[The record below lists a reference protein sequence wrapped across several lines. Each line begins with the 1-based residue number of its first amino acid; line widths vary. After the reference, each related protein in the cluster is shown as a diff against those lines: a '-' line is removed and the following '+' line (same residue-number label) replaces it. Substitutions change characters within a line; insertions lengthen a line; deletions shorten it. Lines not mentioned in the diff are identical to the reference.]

1 MKISFEKIKLK
12 NFLSFGNNETE
23 FEYKTGIHAITGNQM
38 PNNTIRNGVG
48 KSSLLVDSIVFAIY
62 GRTLRK
68 LVKEE
73 IVNTINEKD
82 CVVECEMT
90 IDKVKYR
97 IQRGVKPT
105 FLKIWVGDNTEPE
118 ERASMSLTQA
128 WFLDIIKISFE
139 CFTNMIILNINHSKP
154 FLEMDPKEK
163 RPVLEDILQLN
174 IYGKMNEL
182 AKSNHLTA
190 KTDIAHLETAYKNK
204 LDNFTKTKT
213 RKESI
218 DKEISKFEESKNKK
232 INELKLEI
240 SEMVNQRDNHVNM
253 IQNLD
258 FTESLKEQNS
268 KLKNIIESI
277 NENEKEV
284 RVLIKEI
291 ERNNEVIDNLSGKPH
306 CPLCSTPTNN
316 PNVVVFINEL
326 QEKTKEITSKKED
339 IKSKVESLRNSE
351 TETEER
357 IQKINSNVEKLTR
370 VKNRISSLDNS
381 IRMKNEMLT
390 HEQSRS
396 MSLEDV
402 ISNEDFIQLEADLKD
417 CEVKYELSQKSFK
430 YNKFIRNI
438 LGDEGVRKY
447 ITLKII
453 PFLNKTVNKYLS
465 VLGSDYTIVFDSEL
479 NEKLIARN
487 RDERPYSSFSGGEKR
502 RIDLALLLALMDV
515 SKTQNS
521 IDTNILILDE
531 VLDTSLDN
539 EGAESFIEHLK
550 GSFRTAYPDKC
561 IYIITHRKDAVGDD
575 SFDSI
580 IHLVKQHGFTTIDK
594 IV

>member
-1 MKISFEKIKLK
+1 MRIIFEKIKLK

-23 FEYKTGIHAITGNQM
+23 FEYHSGIHAITGNQV
-38 PNNTIRNGVG
+38 PNTTLRNGIG

-62 GRTLRK
+62 GRTLRRLNK
-68 LVKEE
+68 DE
-73 IVNTINEKD
+73 IVNTTNEKE
-82 CVVECEMT
+82 CEVECHFKLDNVQY
-90 IDKVKYR
+90 I

-105 FLKIWVGDNTEPE
+105 FFKVWEDGEEKQFDSMVNTQNWF
-118 ERASMSLTQA
+118 MSK
-128 WFLDIIKISFE
+128 IKISFE

-174 IYGKMNEL
+174 VYGKMNDL
-182 AKSNHLTA
+182 AKKNHLTA
-190 KTDIAHLETAYKNK
+190 KNDIVHLETAYKNK
-204 LDNFTKTKT
+204 HDNFLKTKV

-218 DKEISKFEESKNKK
+218 DKEMLKFEDSKNTK
-232 INELKLEI
+232 IKELESDVVTLET
-240 SEMVNQRDNHVNM
+240 EMNLLKDK
-253 IQNLD
+253 IKDLD
-258 FTESLKEQNS
+258 FTSTLKDLTDD
-268 KLKNIIESI
+268 LKKTIESI
-277 NENEKEV
+277 NENEKEF
-284 RVLIKEI
+284 RVMVKEI
-291 ERNNEVIDNLSGKPH
+291 ERNNEVIGKLSGTPH
-306 CPLCSTPTNN
+306 CPLCTTPTNS
-316 PNVVVFINEL
+316 PDVVVFLNEL
-326 QEKTKEITSKKED
+326 QTKTNDIVTKKNDVKMKIE
-339 IKSKVESLRNSE
+339 SLKVEE
-351 TETEER
+351 TDLEE
-357 IQKINSNVEKLTR
+357 KILKTNKNIEKLTAANSKIKEYVNTINMKKENLEHEKSR
-370 VKNRISSLDNS
+370 VLN
-381 IRMKNEMLT
+381 
-390 HEQSRS
+390 
-396 MSLEDV
+396 LEGV
-402 ISNEDFIQLEADLKD
+402 ISNDDFAKLEAELKESEKKFD
-417 CEVKYELSQKSFK
+417 ESQKSFR

-438 LGDEGVRKY
+438 LGDDGVRKY

-465 VLGSDYTIVFDSEL
+465 VLGSDYTITFDSEL

-521 IDTNILILDE
+521 IDTNVLILDE

-550 GSFRTAYPDKC
+550 GSFRIAYPDKC

-580 IHLVKQHGFTTIDK
+580 IHLVKKNGFTLIDK

>member
-1 MKISFEKIKLK
+1 MKIVFEKIKLK

-68 LVKEE
+68 LNKDE
-73 IVNTINEKD
+73 IVNTLNEKE
-82 CVVECEMT
+82 CEVECYFTMDNVPY
-90 IDKVKYR
+90 IIK
-97 IQRGVKPT
+97 RGVKPT
-105 FLKIWVGDNTEPE
+105 YLQIWENGE
-118 ERASMSLTQA
+118 EMEFDSMSHTQT
-128 WFLDIIKISFE
+128 WFMNKIKISFD

-174 IYGKMNEL
+174 VYGKMSEL
-182 AKSNHLTA
+182 AKKNHLTA
-190 KTDIAHLETAYKNK
+190 KNDITIWETTYKNK
-204 LDNFTKTKT
+204 HDNFIKTKIS
-213 RKESI
+213 KESL
-218 DKEISKFEESKNKK
+218 DKEIAKFEEAKNSKIKQLQN
-232 INELKLEI
+232 EI
-240 SEMVNQRDNHVNM
+240 SILESQKKSLIDNITNVNFN
-253 IQNLD
+253 
-258 FTESLKEQNS
+258 ESLKSANT
-268 KLKNIIESI
+268 KLKVTVESI
-277 NENEKEV
+277 NETEKEF

-291 ERNNEVIDNLSGKPH
+291 ERNTEVIGKLTCTPN
-306 CPLCSTPTNN
+306 CPLCTTPTTS
-316 PNVVVFINEL
+316 PAVVLFLSDL
-326 QEKTKEITSKKED
+326 QTKTNLLLEKKIAMKEK
-339 IKSKVESLRNSE
+339 
-351 TETEER
+351 
-357 IQKINSNVEKLTR
+357 
-370 VKNRISSLDNS
+370 ISSLKLNETDLENEINQINQNIEKFVKDQNKIKEYDAS
-381 IRMKNEMLT
+381 LKGKNEMLI
-390 HEQSRS
+390 HEQSRTTN
-396 MSLEDV
+396 LNRV
-402 ISNEDFIQLEADLKD
+402 ISNDEFARLELDLK
-417 CEVKYELSQKSFK
+417 EAEKKFGESQKAFA

-438 LGDEGVRKY
+438 LGEEGVRKY

-453 PFLNKTVNKYLS
+453 PFLNQTVNKYLS

-521 IDTNILILDE
+521 IDTNVLILDE
-531 VLDTSLDN
+531 VLDTSLDS

-550 GSFRTAYPDKC
+550 GAFRKAYPEKC
-561 IYIITHRKDAVGDD
+561 IYVITHRKDAVGDD

-580 IHLVKQHGFTTIDK
+580 IHLVKQNGFTLIDK

>member
-1 MKISFEKIKLK
+1 MKIIFEKIKLK
-12 NFLSFGNNETE
+12 NFLSFGNNEVE
-23 FEYKTGIHAITGNQM
+23 FEYKTGIHAITGNQL

-68 LVKEE
+68 LNKEE

-82 CVVECEMT
+82 CVVECEFK
-90 IDKVKYR
+90 IDNTQYK
-97 IQRGVKPT
+97 IERGVKPT
-105 FLKIWVGDNTEPE
+105 YLKIWEDDE
-118 ERASMSLTQA
+118 EKQFDSMSNTQA
-128 WFLDIIKISFE
+128 WFMNKIKISFE

-163 RPVLEDILQLN
+163 RPVLEDILQLSV
-174 IYGKMNEL
+174 YGKMNEL
-182 AKSNHLTA
+182 AKKNHLTA
-190 KTDIAHLETAYKNK
+190 KNDITHLESSYKNK
-204 LDNFTKTKT
+204 YDNFIKTRV
-213 RKESI
+213 RKESL
-218 DKEISKFEESKNKK
+218 DREISKFEESKNSK
-232 INELKLEI
+232 INELQKEI
-240 SEMVNQRDNHVNM
+240 QI
-253 IQNLD
+253 IQKEKDLLAEKTTGLD
-258 FTESLKEQNS
+258 FTEQLKEQTLL
-268 KLKNIIESI
+268 LKTYVDGI
-277 NENEKEV
+277 NENEKEL

-291 ERNNEVIDNLSGKPH
+291 ERNVDVIGKLTCTPN
-306 CPLCSTPTNN
+306 CPLCTTPTDN
-316 PNVVVFINEL
+316 PNVADFLKEL
-326 QEKTKEITSKKED
+326 QKKNNLLITKKED
-339 IKSKVESLRNSE
+339 LKKSIEDLKGKESD
-351 TETEER
+351 TED
-357 IQKINSNVEKLTR
+357 IILKINQNIDKL
-370 VKNRISSLDNS
+370 NRALIKIKEYSNS
-381 IRMKNEMLT
+381 IKLKTEMLV

-396 MSLEDV
+396 MNLEGV
-402 ISNEDFIQLEADLKD
+402 ISNDDFSKLEIELKESEIKFD
-417 CEVKYELSQKSFK
+417 ESQKSFK
-430 YNKFIRNI
+430 YNKFIRNV
-438 LGDEGVRKY
+438 LGDDGVRKY

-531 VLDTSLDN
+531 VLDTSLDS
-539 EGAESFIEHLK
+539 EGAGSFIEHLK
-550 GSFRTAYPDKC
+550 GSFRVAYPDKC

-580 IHLVKQHGFTTIDK
+580 IHLVKQHGFTSIDK